1 MTAVAQIVRDALSIL
16 RVVDAREAP
25 EAEDEQDGI
34 RALNLM
40 MRAWEADGLNLG
52 WSDVSNPADE
62 LPIPPENE
70 EAITYNLAK
79 RLQSRY
85 GVSMSVIDLDI
96 ANQGLA
102 SISAQV
108 TSADYSRIEY
118 PDLPT
123 GQGQRVGNWR
133 DGFNC

>member
-16 RVVDAREAP
+16 RVVDATEAP
-25 EAEDEQDGI
+25 EAEDERDAI
-34 RALNLM
+34 RSLNLM
-40 MRAWEADGLNLG
+40 VRAWEADGLSLG
-52 WSDVSNPADE
+52 WSDVSNPDDE
-62 LPIPPENE
+62 IPIPPENE
-70 EAITYNLAK
+70 EAVAYNLAK

-108 TSADYSRIEY
+108 ASADYSRTRY
-118 PDLPT
+118 PDLPA
-123 GQGQRVGNWR
+123 GQGQRGGSWR